1 MISIVDLFTRATQ
14 DYLTEVIVDEEQEIK
29 KTIAYLDHD
38 LTVVLVNLLGGPLGY
53 VYFKKDF
60 EQGFSVK
67 YGMEKNL
74 LELGENTCENLW
86 IVDDRIYFNF
96 DILINDPLFHDVKQ
110 ESFSL
115 QRYSAFFDKIDS
127 LQIPVYKYLSGM
139 FLN

>member
-96 DILINDPLFHDVKQ
+96 PKYNLDILINDPLFHDVKQ

-115 QRYSAFFDKIDS
+115 QRYSCFFDE
-127 LQIPVYKYLSGM
+127 
-139 FLN
+139 